1 MPYEPP
7 PHLASLTLSQIAE
20 QVEAR
25 KLPPVEG
32 WAPQQEGDSNMRI
45 AADGTWFHEGSPI
58 SRQGMVRAFSGLL
71 IRDQNGAHF
80 LVTPFEKLS
89 IEVEDAPFIAT
100 DMVARDENGTP
111 ALAFRLN
118 TDELVIAG
126 PYHAIVARGDAETP
140 ALYLGVRRG
149 LEARLNRSTYQQL
162 AEHAL
167 AVSADEGGD
176 DWTVSS
182 MGETFAL
189 KP

>member
-32 WAPQQEGDSNMRI
+32 WAPQQKGDSNMRI

-58 SRQGMVRAFSGLL
+58 NRQGMGRAFSGLL

-89 IEVEDAPFIAT
+89 IDVEDAPFLAT
-100 DMVARDENGTP
+100 DMVARDEDGTP

-126 PYHAIVARGDAETP
+126 PDHPIIARGDAETP
-140 ALYLGVRRG
+140 ALYIGVRRG

-167 AVSADEGGD
+167 ANGD
-176 DWTVSS
+176 DWNVSS
-182 MGETFAL
+182 MGETFRL

>member
-7 PHLASLTLSQIAE
+7 PYLAGLTLAQIAE

-32 WAPQQEGDSNMRI
+32 WAPQKEGVSGMRI
-45 AADGTWFHEGSPI
+45 AADGTWFHDGSPI
-58 SRQGMVRAFSGLL
+58 TRQAMVRAFSGLL
-71 IRDQNGAHF
+71 TRDETGAHF
-80 LVTPFEKLS
+80 LISPFEKLS
-89 IEVEDAPFIAT
+89 IEVEDAAFIAT
-100 DMVARDENGTP
+100 DMAVREENGET

-126 PYHAIVARGDAETP
+126 PDHPILARGSEDTP

-167 AVSADEGGD
+167 SRNDGGD
-176 DWTVSS
+176 EWVVSS
-182 MGETFAL
+182 MGESFRL

>member
-7 PHLASLTLSQIAE
+7 PHLAALTLSQIAA

-32 WAPQQEGDSNMRI
+32 WAPQKLGESGMRI
-45 AADGTWFHEGSPI
+45 AGDGTWFHEGAPI
-58 SRQGMVRAFSGLL
+58 TRQAMVRAFSGLL
-71 IRDQNGAHF
+71 IREEDGAHY
-80 LVTPFEKLS
+80 LVSPFEKLA
-89 IEVEDAPFIAT
+89 IEVEDAAFIAT
-100 DMVARDENGTP
+100 DMAVREEGGQT

-126 PYHAIVARGDAETP
+126 PDHPIIARGRAETP

-162 AEHAL
+162 ADHAL
-167 AVSADEGGD
+167 SLGD
-176 DWTVSS
+176 DWTVAS
-182 MGETFAL
+182 MGESFSL

>member
-7 PHLASLTLSQIAE
+7 PHLASLTLSQIAA

-32 WAPQQEGDSNMRI
+32 WAPAQLGESNMRI

-58 SRQGMVRAFSGLL
+58 TRQAMVRAFSGLL
-71 IRDQNGAHF
+71 FRDAQGDEGGAHF

-89 IEVEDAPFIAT
+89 IEVEDAAFIAT
-100 DMVARDENGTP
+100 DMVVRDEGGKT

-126 PYHAIVARGDAETP
+126 PEHPIIARGSAETP
-140 ALYLGVRRG
+140 ALYVGVRRG

-167 AVSADEGGD
+167 SAGG
-176 DWTVSS
+176 DWTVGS

>member
-7 PHLASLTLSQIAE
+7 PHLASLTLAQIAE
-20 QVEAR
+20 QVAAR

-58 SRQGMVRAFSGLL
+58 NRQGMVRAFSGLL
-71 IRDQNGAHF
+71 IRDEAGAHF

-89 IEVEDAPFIAT
+89 IEVEDAPFLAT
-100 DMVARDENGTP
+100 DMVARDEDGTP

-126 PYHAIVARGDAETP
+126 PDHPIIARGDAETP
-140 ALYLGVRRG
+140 ALYIGVRRG

-167 AVSADEGGD
+167 ANGD
-176 DWTVSS
+176 DWSVSS
-182 MGETFAL
+182 MGETFRL

>member
-7 PHLASLTLSQIAE
+7 PHLASLTLSEIAA

-32 WAPQQEGDSNMRI
+32 WAPQKLGESGMRI
-45 AADGTWFHEGSPI
+45 AADGTWFHDGSPI
-58 SRQGMVRAFSGLL
+58 TREAMVRAFSGLL
-71 IRDQNGAHF
+71 IREEDGAHF
-80 LVTPFEKLS
+80 LISPFEKLS
-89 IEVEDAPFIAT
+89 IEVEDAAFIAT
-100 DMVARDENGTP
+100 DMAVREEGGSP

-126 PYHAIVARGDAETP
+126 PDNPIVARGDAETP
-140 ALYLGVRRG
+140 ALYLRVRRG

-162 AEHAL
+162 ADHAL
-167 AVSADEGGD
+167 ATGNEG
-176 DWTVSS
+176 WTVTSL
-182 MGETFAL
+182 GESFRL